1 MYYWHSWSEKK
12 KKFSRAIL
20 STNVRFIWLNFE
32 LLRVLNLIF
41 CCQNT
46 DVESKW
52 QGNAQIGQKDNYVCT
67 CILKLAT
74 VTKVL
79 FTFQEVIVNI
89 RLFQTFF
96 SNSLYY
102 LSLYRN
108 EDEKT
113 SSSSTNSSSS
123 RPRVERSSSTR
134 IANAA
139 KLLRQHLRYLPIKDM
154 YQVQ

>member
-1 MYYWHSWSEKK
+1 MLKK
-12 KKFSRAIL
+12 NQKKFVKKNIRKSRNFGGLDA
-20 STNVRFIWLNFE
+20 TNDL
-32 LLRVLNLIF
+32 
-41 CCQNT
+41 
-46 DVESKW
+46 VESEW
-52 QGNAQIGQKDNYVCT
+52 QGNAQLGQKDNYVHT
-67 CILKLAT
+67 CLLKLAT
-74 VTKVL
+74 MTKGL

-89 RLFQTFF
+89 RLLQTFF

-108 EDEKT
+108 EDEKI

-139 KLLRQHLRYLPIKDM
+139 KLLRQHLRYLYLSKICIK
-154 YQVQ
+154 YCKHGRSSLANFYPKIYN

>member
-52 QGNAQIGQKDNYVCT
+52 QGNAQIGQKDNYVHT
-67 CILKLAT
+67 CLLKLAT
-74 VTKVL
+74 MTKGL

-96 SNSLYY
+96 FLIVSIICLFTGMKMRK
-102 LSLYRN
+102 LPAVLQ
-108 EDEKT
+108 
-113 SSSSTNSSSS
+113 
-123 RPRVERSSSTR
+123 
-134 IANAA
+134 I
-139 KLLRQHLRYLPIKDM
+139 LLRRGQELKEVLQHESPMLPNFYANI
-154 YQVQ
+154 